1 MNYRSLVEILCLRR
15 YQSLTIVILC
25 YVRNVVLEIRLDVTI
40 DVLKSRRMVDR
51 RREGKRVDRRREG
64 KRGFFCTENI
74 FCQIACCQIAS

>member
-51 RREGKRVDRRREG
+51 RREGKRG
-64 KRGFFCTENI
+64 LGFFCTENI